1 MSSTFILT
9 LALACLASA
18 IMVPTKVPRI
28 PAVVRSSMI
37 ASPAHLSRVC
47 SISMIEGSLANVTDD
62 YRHGE
67 KSHSTAKHG
76 AKPVAN
82 IFARRASRLNRA
94 GMATVER
101 QLHYLSGILSLLIG
115 TADFL
120 QVTALGYD
128 HAISAE
134 TCLVHGA
141 VHTLSAALALPRFDW
156 KGFPF
161 EGREIARRASMW
173 PSFFL
178 AAFATLV
185 CGTEWTMAPSEAIL
199 HIQSAPMQTLAWL
212 NLALLGY
219 ITVSSYVTGGEVNPN
234 SGLLYDSR
242 LANLLGTAG
251 PMVLAFAPEV
261 ARAIYMS
268 GDKGFDA
275 YTSLLA
281 AYPSMAFLCR
291 NNALNNGFASSFFS
305 FLATAKHYEILTPD
319 QNRAVTFGLNGL
331 LTIGIF
337 KSFFFDIGTG
347 FPQAYIDVLVWQP
360 LVSAMG

>member
-1 MSSTFILT
+1 M
-9 LALACLASA
+9 
-18 IMVPTKVPRI
+18 
-28 PAVVRSSMI
+28 
-37 ASPAHLSRVC
+37 
-47 SISMIEGSLANVTDD
+47 
-62 YRHGE
+62 
-67 KSHSTAKHG
+67 
-76 AKPVAN
+76 
-82 IFARRASRLNRA
+82 
-94 GMATVER
+94 
-101 QLHYLSGILSLLIG
+101 
-115 TADFL
+115 
-120 QVTALGYD
+120 
-128 HAISAE
+128 
-134 TCLVHGA
+134 
-141 VHTLSAALALPRFDW
+141 
-156 KGFPF
+156 
-161 EGREIARRASMW
+161 
-173 PSFFL
+173 
-178 AAFATLV
+178 
-185 CGTEWTMAPSEAIL
+185 
-199 HIQSAPMQTLAWL
+199 
-212 NLALLGY
+212 
-219 ITVSSYVTGGEVNPN
+219 
-234 SGLLYDSR
+234 
-242 LANLLGTAG
+242 LGTAG